1 MILKMRGM
9 ILNMSLLEEKA
20 EIPPSGRW
28 RNIGQQY
35 RTTLSAVL
43 RSSATWFFCAILLA
57 ALVLLALKGRF
68 AVILASLP
76 LIAFFAV
83 FALLTIPLT
92 DGVTRLA
99 PIETRCSRRQ
109 LWWQVA
115 LLLVV
120 ILFVTY
126 RGIVFNMPG
135 ALQIP
140 LLSPFAHW
148 SFSFLGAQPTFLG
161 NWIAVP
167 LLYFLIP
174 LALLLLSGAR
184 WSELGLGRGYRSW
197 QVLLL
202 WSVLPLIALIVFLV
216 IGATSPALLLLTVVS
231 NIFQNG
237 FFEEF
242 LFRGALMTRLSY
254 LIRGDWGLVLSSL
267 IFGLFH
273 IGVQTSALHGDW
285 LAGAAYAII
294 DQAIFGLS
302 MALVF
307 LRTRNLLA
315 SSIFH
320 VLLNTVG

>member
-1 MILKMRGM
+1 ML
-9 ILNMSLLEEKA
+9 LNMSLLEEKA
-20 EIPPSGRW
+20 ELPPSGRW
-28 RNIGQQY
+28 QNIGQQY
-35 RTTLSAVL
+35 RATLSAVL
-43 RSSATWFFCAILLA
+43 RSNATWFFCAVLLA
-57 ALVLLALKGRF
+57 ALVILALKGRF
-68 AVILASLP
+68 DVLLASLP
-76 LIAFFAV
+76 LTAFFAV

-92 DGVTRLA
+92 GGVTRLA
-99 PIETRCSRRQ
+99 PIETHCSRRQ

-120 ILFVTY
+120 ILFVAY
-126 RGIVFNMPG
+126 RGIVLNMPG

-140 LLSPFAHW
+140 LLYPFAHW

-174 LALLLLSGAR
+174 LALLLLLGAR

-202 WSVLPLIALIVFLV
+202 WSALPLIALVVFLV
-216 IGATSPALLLLTVVS
+216 IGAISLVPLLLTVAG

-254 LIRGDWGLVLSSL
+254 LIRRDWGVVLSSL
-267 IFGLFH
+267 VFGLFH

-285 LAGAAYAII
+285 LAGAAYTII
-294 DQAIFGLS
+294 DQAIFGVG
-302 MALVF
+302 MAIVF

-315 SSIFH
+315 SSIVH